1 MSDSGGL
8 GGNGPGG
15 TTSGL
20 DKSQVTT
27 TTTVI
32 AGLPSTSAT
41 QIAIQK
47 PLAFPMDLAANKVKV
62 ATSIQG
68 STAAIIQQS
77 SNGSQGTT
85 FRTINGPPVKIVV
98 PVVNPVI
105 KQIDANTTGTATT
118 QGGVRTQ
125 ITQISGRSTIAR
137 SATYL
142 PRTVA
147 PTATTVQAQRLA
159 TPIRAQ
165 TPPMVTGSFVR
176 GTTVSRNAGWTGQ
189 VQLIRPLNNS
199 GPRPRLIQQSISTSG
214 IGVNVTSSSNTAG
227 INVVTCA
234 IGQSG
239 LTTNQ
244 GQGQSNVNGEFLNT
258 LVSEG
263 NLFCFILS
271 YSFPGV
277 VLNTLRITEIR
288 SLQFYA
294 IKAEIR
300 SSKKCQAEQLSLW
313 SFPESSSITRETQK
327 TSLQ

>member
-15 TTSGL
+15 TTSGH

-32 AGLPSTSAT
+32 AGLPSTTAT

-47 PLAFPMDLAANKVKV
+47 GGFPMDLAANKVKV

-68 STAAIIQQS
+68 GTAALIQQS
-77 SNGSQGTT
+77 SNGNQGTT
-85 FRTINGPPVKIVV
+85 FRTINGPPGPLKIVV

-105 KQIDANTTGTATT
+105 KQIDPSVTGTTT

-137 SATYL
+137 SATHATYL
-142 PRTVA
+142 PRASA
-147 PTATTVQAQRLA
+147 PTTSTIQAQRLA

-189 VQLIRPLNNS
+189 VQLLRPLNNA
-199 GPRPRLIQQSISTSG
+199 GPRPRIIQQSITSSG
-214 IGVNVTSSSNTAG
+214 IGVNVTSSSNTTG

-234 IGQSG
+234 IGQTG
-239 LTTNQ
+239 LAANQ
-244 GQGQSNVNGEFLNT
+244 GQGQGNVNGEFLT
-258 LVSEG
+258 YS
-263 NLFCFILS
+263 CFSIKNVTKF
-271 YSFPGV
+271 YS
-277 VLNTLRITEIR
+277 
-288 SLQFYA
+288 
-294 IKAEIR
+294 
-300 SSKKCQAEQLSLW
+300 
-313 SFPESSSITRETQK
+313 
-327 TSLQ
+327 

>member
-41 QIAIQK
+41 QIAMQK
-47 PLAFPMDLAANKVKV
+47 PLGFPMDLAANKVKV

-105 KQIDANTTGTATT
+105 KQIDANTTGTTT

-147 PTATTVQAQRLA
+147 PTASTIQAQRLA

-189 VQLIRPLNNS
+189 VQLIRPLSNS

-234 IGQSG
+234 IGQTG

-244 GQGQSNVNGEFLNT
+244 GQGQNNVNGEFLSI
-258 LVSEG
+258 LFSEA
-263 NLFCFILS
+263 IL
-271 YSFPGV
+271 
-277 VLNTLRITEIR
+277 
-288 SLQFYA
+288 
-294 IKAEIR
+294 
-300 SSKKCQAEQLSLW
+300 
-313 SFPESSSITRETQK
+313 
-327 TSLQ
+327 